1 MHRALDVDER
11 HPWDP
16 EYGGDAMAR
25 LVERYGRPSYTAWG
39 GAQTDVSHSGY
50 LSGHRSVPV
59 PPYTTMEYS
68 LDRVQL
74 TPSWAAAQNPFTMQ
88 ATDWNLAG
96 ETADGVNQP
105 GWWPHEHM
113 RTSRRLVQ
121 LPEGQTAMFRRQSH
135 IALFTSHRL
144 RHPLTSADSQ
154 RFDVM
159 LLTTTTP
166 EHVDSLDQRNVR
178 GGETVVLQSRILP
191 APRLLAVEAMG
202 AGATRLDARI
212 RYGIVPPPPLSAM
225 APREIAIS
233 DPALI
238 DMNAAAADSPLPDE
252 SMLERLLGTV
262 TLGPEQRRVGLYWE
276 TYGVDA
282 GDTVIVSV
290 SMTSVQDL
298 GGLRRLGM
306 ALNVASDPR
315 RSLQIRWTE
324 PSPQHNTRT
333 LTGPVPVQLRSLVLN
348 MSQLSPGPYAL
359 TVSIERPGVGSAS
372 SQRRV
377 VVAP

>member
-1 MHRALDVDER
+1 
-11 HPWDP
+11 
-16 EYGGDAMAR
+16 
-25 LVERYGRPSYTAWG
+25 
-39 GAQTDVSHSGY
+39 
-50 LSGHRSVPV
+50 
-59 PPYTTMEYS
+59 
-68 LDRVQL
+68 
-74 TPSWAAAQNPFTMQ
+74 
-88 ATDWNLAG
+88 
-96 ETADGVNQP
+96 
-105 GWWPHEHM
+105 
-113 RTSRRLVQ
+113 
-121 LPEGQTAMFRRQSH
+121 
-135 IALFTSHRL
+135 
-144 RHPLTSADSQ
+144 
-154 RFDVM
+154 
-159 LLTTTTP
+159 
-166 EHVDSLDQRNVR
+166 
-178 GGETVVLQSRILP
+178 
-191 APRLLAVEAMG
+191 MG

-252 SMLERLLGTV
+252 SMLQRLLGTV